1 MKIIVDGMGGDNA
14 PVEIVKGAI
23 DALKEYNI
31 DLIIV
36 GKRHIIN
43 EELKK
48 YDYPVDRVE
57 VLDAEDIITN
67 DDDPALA
74 IRRKKNSSIVVG
86 MKALSNGK
94 GDGFVSAGSTGA
106 LLAGGQLIVKRIEGI
121 DRAAL
126 TSVYPTS
133 MGLSLLVDA
142 GANTDSKPEYLQQ
155 FALMGSI
162 YMEKVMGVTKP
173 RVGLANIGTEEGK
186 GNELAKTSYDLM
198 KNLDINFIGNI
209 EGRTMPL
216 GVADVIVADGFVG
229 NMILKV
235 TEGVAISLFKELKE
249 VFMTNSKTKIGALL
263 LKSNLK
269 FLKGKL
275 DYTEYGGAP
284 LLGTKKPIVK
294 AHGSSNAYAYKNAIN
309 QALKFI
315 EKDVIKTIEENI
327 NLNRQILN

>member
-23 DALKEYNI
+23 DAIKEYNI

-36 GKRHIIN
+36 GKEEVII
-43 EELKK
+43 EELSK
-48 YDYPVDRVE
+48 YDYPKERVE
-57 VLDAEDIITN
+57 VLNAQDVITN

-74 IRRKKNSSIVVG
+74 IRRKKDSSMVVG
-86 MKALSNGK
+86 LKALSDGK

-106 LLAGGQLIVKRIEGI
+106 LLAGGLLIVKRIEGI

-126 TSVYPTS
+126 TSVYPTTK
-133 MGLSLLVDA
+133 GFSLLVDA

-162 YMEKVMGVTKP
+162 YMEKVMGVKKP

-186 GNELAKTSYDLM
+186 GNELAKESFDLL
-198 KNLDINFIGNI
+198 KKLDINFIGNI

-216 GVADVIVADGFVG
+216 GEADVIVADGFVG

-235 TEGVAISLFKELKE
+235 TEGVAISLFKELKNI
-249 VFMTNSKTKIGALL
+249 FMTNFMTKIGALL
-263 LKSNLK
+263 LKSNLET
-269 FLKGKL
+269 LKGKL
-275 DYTEYGGAP
+275 DYREYGGAP
-284 LLGTKKPIVK
+284 LLGTKKPIIK
-294 AHGSSNAYAYKNAIN
+294 AHGSSNAYAIKNAIK
-309 QALKFI
+309 QGIMFI
-315 EKDVIKTIEENI
+315 EKDIIKTIEKNI
-327 NLNRQILN
+327 NSNI